1 MKIFDLVCCAHIHEQ
16 RGVVDVDGTKVVNP
30 GAAMMGYC
38 AMLHFGNEP
47 KDIRVELL
55 TV

>member
-1 MKIFDLVCCAHIHEQ
+1 
-16 RGVVDVDGTKVVNP
+16 
-30 GAAMMGYC
+30 MMGYC